1 MNKPV
6 TNLIKGARRVRTS
19 QMLSAEEE
27 QALLRAWQQYGDR
40 RARDRLINAF
50 APLAASIAKR
60 FKRGSGEVDL
70 DFVQQA
76 QIGLMKATDRFD
88 PERGI
93 RFSTYAVWWVRAE
106 VQEYARA
113 NTSVVR
119 RPNSARTRAAARQI
133 AALNAEMEADA
144 DIDPA
149 DADNKLASALGVDLQ
164 TAADLRQQVT
174 GSDSSLNVPVGDE
187 DGADRMAL
195 LVDPKSL
202 EEPVGLQSMKITG
215 LRRILVDVLNT
226 LSDRERD
233 IIMATQVNDPPA
245 TLEDLGGRYGISRER
260 VRQIREKGL
269 ERLRTALRK
278 RDLALDSFF

>member
-6 TNLIKGARRVRTS
+6 TNLIKSAQRVRTS
-19 QMLSAEEE
+19 QMLSADEER
-27 QALLRAWQQYGDR
+27 ALLRAWQQNGDR
-40 RARDRLINAF
+40 RARNRLINAF

-60 FKRGSGEVDL
+60 FTRGSGEVDL

-144 DIDPA
+144 NIDLA
-149 DADNKLASALGVDLQ
+149 DADKKLAAALGVDPQ
-164 TAADLRQQVT
+164 KAADLRQQVT
-174 GSDSSLNVPVGDE
+174 GRDSSLNVPVLEE

-195 LVDPKSL
+195 LVDPESL
-202 EEPVGLQSMKITG
+202 EEPVALKSLQLKG
-215 LRRILVDVLNT
+215 LRRILVDALKT
-226 LSDRERD
+226 LPSRERS
-233 IIMATQVNDPPA
+233 IIVATQVSDPPA
-245 TLEDLGGRYGISRER
+245 TLEELGMRYGISRER
-260 VRQIREKGL
+260 VRQLRERGL
-269 ERLRTALRK
+269 ERLRAALRK
-278 RDLALDSFF
+278 RDFDLDSFF

>member
-19 QMLSAEEE
+19 QMLSADEER
-27 QALLRAWQQYGDR
+27 ALICAWQQHGDR

-60 FKRGSGEVDL
+60 FKRGSGEVDP

-133 AALNAEMEADA
+133 AALNAEMEAGA
-144 DIDPA
+144 DVDPA
-149 DADNKLASALGVDLQ
+149 DADKKLASALGVDLQ
-164 TAADLRQQVT
+164 TAADLRQQVN
-174 GSDSSLNVPVGDE
+174 GSDSSLNVPVRDE

-202 EEPVGLQSMKITG
+202 EEPVALQSLKIAG
-215 LRRILVDVLNT
+215 LRRILVDVLNA

-233 IIMATQVNDPPA
+233 IVIATQVSDPPA
-245 TLEDLGGRYGISRER
+245 TLEELGTRYGISRER
-260 VRQIREKGL
+260 VRQLREKGL
-269 ERLRTALRK
+269 ERLRAALRK
-278 RDLALDSFF
+278 RDLGLESFF

>member
-6 TNLIKGARRVRTS
+6 TNLIQVARHVRTS
-19 QMLSAEEE
+19 QMLSADEER
-27 QALLRAWQQYGDR
+27 ALICAWQQHGDR

-50 APLAASIAKR
+50 APLAVSIAKR
-60 FKRGSGEVDL
+60 FKRGSRAADP
-70 DFVQQA
+70 DHVQQA

-106 VQEYARA
+106 VQKYARA

-133 AALNAEMEADA
+133 AALNAEMEAGA
-144 DIDPA
+144 DMDPA
-149 DADNKLASALGVDLQ
+149 DADKKLAAVLGVDLQ
-164 TAADLRQQVT
+164 KATDLRQQVT
-174 GSDSSLNVPVGDE
+174 GSDSSLNAPVRDE

-202 EEPVGLQSMKITG
+202 EESVALQSLKING
-215 LRRILVDVLNT
+215 LRRALVDVLKT

-233 IIMATQVNDPPA
+233 IVIATQVSDPPA
-245 TLEDLGGRYGISRER
+245 TLEELGTRHRISRER
-260 VRQIREKGL
+260 VRQLREKGL
-269 ERLRTALRK
+269 ERLRAALRK
-278 RDLALDSFF
+278 RDLGLDSFF

>member
-1 MNKPV
+1 MTKPV

-19 QMLSAEEE
+19 QMLSADEERT
-27 QALLRAWQQYGDR
+27 LLRAWQQHGDR

-93 RFSTYAVWWVRAE
+93 RFATYAVWWVRAE

-113 NTSVVR
+113 NASVVR

-133 AALNAEMEADA
+133 AALNAEIEADA
-144 DIDPA
+144 DTDPA
-149 DADNKLASALGVDLQ
+149 DADKKLAAALGVDLQ
-164 TAADLRQQVT
+164 KAADLRQQVT
-174 GSDSSLNVPVGDE
+174 GSDSSLNVPVRDE

-202 EEPVGLQSMKITG
+202 EEPVALQSLKTTG
-215 LRRILVDVLNT
+215 LRRILVDVLKT

-233 IIMATQVNDPPA
+233 IVIATQVSDPPA
-245 TLEDLGGRYGISRER
+245 TLEELGTRYGISRER
-260 VRQIREKGL
+260 VRQLREKGL
-269 ERLRTALRK
+269 ERLRAALRK
-278 RDLALDSFF
+278 RDLGLESFF